1 MIINIEQIKQ
11 IAREV
16 AKEEIEKAIAECV
29 SKQEAA
35 IKAAEV
41 PQKEVKK

>member
-16 AKEEIEKAIAECV
+16 AKCV

-41 PQKEVKK
+41 PQKEVEENEL